1 MDPIAVFGAPIL
13 GAACQQLAV
22 IGWEAFTNWTRNR
35 KGELVAAPDTSILR
49 GRLAPLRMN
58 IEFERE
64 KMWEIH
70 TDLEFLRDNYG
81 DTGPFDPADQAL
93 IASASRLRANL
104 EELFGQHITFIGEDN
119 RPESGAVQVKIRT
132 RISNVKGNS
141 EAAAILGEPPKGNV
155 EVDFKAD
162 GIEDGSRA
170 YGIKRE
176 VR

>member
-22 IGWEAFTNWTRNR
+22 IGWEAFTNWNKNR
-35 KGELVAAPDTSILR
+35 KGELIAAPEGSILR
-49 GRLAPLRMN
+49 GRLAPLQMN
-58 IEFERE
+58 AEFERE

-81 DTGPFDPADQAL
+81 DSGPFELDDQAL
-93 IASASRLRANL
+93 LAAASRLRANL
-104 EELFGQHITFIGEDN
+104 EELFGQHITFIGEDD
-119 RPESGAVQVKIRT
+119 RPESGAAQLKIRT
-132 RISNVKGNS
+132 RITNVKGNS

-162 GIEDGSRA
+162 RIEDGSRA